1 MHRASAAAS
10 VSTLRCSISLR
21 RVSCLAWYIM
31 TAAFRINVAGI
42 FAARFVAAA
51 RRTVGDLLASQPFA
65 QPGGDAVILE
75 KLTTGVEAV
84 AEAEAEASRSST
96 IEGQAAM
103 LMNQLDRWAGWWQ
116 YNGDSPV
123 GVFNQMI
130 NQAGGIARGGRKSAS
145 VPQLRRAWDAAR
157 GHIGNYCARTGV
169 KPPRGM
175 GAR

>member
-1 MHRASAAAS
+1 
-10 VSTLRCSISLR
+10 
-21 RVSCLAWYIM
+21 M

-96 IEGQAAM
+96 IEGQA
-103 LMNQLDRWAGWWQ
+103 GWWQ